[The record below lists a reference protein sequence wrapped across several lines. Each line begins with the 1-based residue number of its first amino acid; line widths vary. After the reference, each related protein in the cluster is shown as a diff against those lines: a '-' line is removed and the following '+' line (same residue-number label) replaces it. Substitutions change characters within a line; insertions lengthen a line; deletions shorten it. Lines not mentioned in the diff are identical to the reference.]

1 MTGDHLPPMAQD
13 LRKCCDVLQARV
25 AELEAALCER
35 ELRKRIGELEASIR
49 AAYEVWK
56 TSPIRTRDGMLGQYM
71 EDLNIV
77 LREGQ

>member
-1 MTGDHLPPMAQD
+1 MSGPDVELFALDRPA
-13 LRKCCDVLQARV
+13 LR
-25 AELEAALCER
+25 ER